1 MQTTEQ
7 ALLEAFNRSTLKQ
20 QGITFEQALASPA
33 LKVCLKHL
41 ANPQPKPL
49 IKQSVVESPPV
60 INPPLPKVAQ
70 VDAWYK
76 HGQYE

>member
-7 ALLEAFNRSTLKQ
+7 ALLAAYKYSTLPS
-20 QGITFEQALASPA
+20 QGVSFEDALASPA
-33 LKVCLKHL
+33 LKLCLIHL
-41 ANPQPKPL
+41 ANPQHKTFTKP
-49 IKQSVVESPPV
+49 SVVKTEPVISPLLPPV
-60 INPPLPKVAQ
+60 AE

>member
-20 QGITFEQALASPA
+20 QGITYEQALASPA
-33 LKVCLKHL
+33 LKLCLKHL
-41 ANPQPKPL
+41 ANPQHKTFTKP
-49 IKQSVVESPPV
+49 SVVKTEPVISPLLPPV
-60 INPPLPKVAQ
+60 AE